1 MDKEKIKKEII
12 EFSSEAKKYD
22 ELKDFEK
29 AFDFYLKAA
38 NNLNLLKKE
47 EKNEYIKNEYI
58 KQAKEYALRAK
69 EIRDNILPNKANIE
83 FLNKNLEEN
92 KKINVKWEDIVGLE
106 KAKSILKENVI
117 SSLCFPQLIKGNITP
132 CKTILLYG
140 AVGTGKRLLV
150 KAAATELQKSKGNFI
165 SILNSSY
172 IYNLKSNN
180 KLYNDLIDFALKKK
194 PALIFIDN
202 ITCFISNNDQ
212 FKGNFNKEFLNI
224 FTQIEKNEGI
234 ILIATDN
241 YPWSLETTFLS
252 KFQKKIYIPLPD
264 FEAKKQILK
273 LNMKNIPNTLTEE
286 QIEDIIKKTNL
297 LVGSE
302 ITSLISEASFYPF
315 KKCMESEYFKKIPGI
330 NGKKF
335 NYVPCTENEPGAIK
349 MKLNEIPKDELPLLL
364 PPKVEYEDF
373 INADKS
379 ITCKGMGYPTFKKEI
394 EQLEEFTKQYG
405 IEG

>member
-1 MDKEKIKKEII
+1 MDKEKIKKEIK

-22 ELKDFEK
+22 KLKDFDK

-47 EKNEYIKNEYI
+47 EKNESIKNEYI

-69 EIRDNILPNKANIE
+69 EIRDHILSGKANIE

-117 SSLCFPQLIKGNITP
+117 SPLCFPQLIKGNITP

-140 AVGTGKRLLV
+140 AEGTGKHLLINAV
-150 KAAATELQKSKGNFI
+150 ATELQKSKVNFI
-165 SILNSSY
+165 SINSSY
-172 IYNLKSNN
+172 VYNLKSNN

-273 LNMKNIPNTLTEE
+273 LSMKNIPNTLTEE
-286 QIEDIIKKTNL
+286 QIEDIIKKTNPL
-297 LVGSE
+297 LGGE
-302 ITSLISEASFYPF
+302 IASLTGEASFYPF
-315 KKCMESEYFKKIPGI
+315 KKCMESEYFKKIPGT

-349 MKLNEIPKDELPLLL
+349 MKLIEMPKEETSFLL
-364 PPKVEYEDF
+364 PPKVEYQDF
-373 INADKS
+373 INADKHY
-379 ITCKGMGYPTFKKEI
+379 TCKGMGYPSFMRDI
-394 EQLEEFTKQYG
+394 EKLKEFTKKFG
-405 IEG
+405 EEG